1 MRIFGQ
7 TGKVVSAQK
16 LHLGIFQ
23 SFVTNT
29 PFLNA
34 IFLAIFSAAKT
45 TFSFFWSPFVA
56 LREKPVFMQHNERH
70 HKVFAS
76 HWELNRICIGQ
87 VINLLHVHLLNAVKH
102 SFVICDNL

>member
-1 MRIFGQ
+1 MHIFGQ

-29 PFLNA
+29 PFLNI
-34 IFLAIFSAAKT
+34 IFLAIFSDAKT

-56 LREKPVFMQHNERH
+56 LREKSVFMQHNERH
-70 HKVFAS
+70 HTKFS
-76 HWELNRICIGQ
+76 PLTGN
-87 VINLLHVHLLNAVKH
+87 
-102 SFVICDNL
+102 